1 MTLHL
6 DPESVPAFVAGLRG
20 VTDVDDGATDEQERV
35 LRAVARHLWSMSPGT
50 YDACV
55 PCTPDDVADRVPD
68 EEARRRFVQIGIVL
82 ELCRH
87 PDSVAQVRRLG
98 EYAAALGID
107 GPQLDAIRSWVT
119 RDATAATDDFVR
131 NYQAF
136 IAGLSDPDVT
146 VPPRDDPSWGEVLPQ
161 VAALR
166 ELPDGSLGW
175 AYLRFYARHGFP
187 LPGRHT
193 PEPAYYVSHDM
204 NHVIAGYEPTGPGEI
219 SLGAFKLAMS
229 GTDANWMAFVA
240 NLMIHEAGMIKHGT
254 TEQAQFV
261 SYGGEI
267 YPDAQGQGA
276 LHLPG
281 AAEELAEALERGGA
295 VEGDFSQID
304 HLAIAHRPLAE
315 IRDEYHVIARRDGF
329 DEGLAP

>member
-1 MTLHL
+1 M
-6 DPESVPAFVAGLRG
+6 
-20 VTDVDDGATDEQERV
+20 
-35 LRAVARHLWSMSPGT
+35 
-50 YDACV
+50 
-55 PCTPDDVADRVPD
+55 
-68 EEARRRFVQIGIVL
+68 
-82 ELCRH
+82 
-87 PDSVAQVRRLG
+87 
-98 EYAAALGID
+98 
-107 GPQLDAIRSWVT
+107 
-119 RDATAATDDFVR
+119 R

-166 ELPDGSLGW
+166 ELPEGTLGW
-175 AYLRFYARHGFP
+175 AYLRFYARHGFA

-229 GTDANWMAFVA
+229 DTDANWMAFVA

-261 SYGGEI
+261 PYGGDDL
-267 YPDAQGQGA
+267 PRRPGPGCAAPPGRGRGA
-276 LHLPG
+276 
-281 AAEELAEALERGGA
+281 RGGA
-295 VEGDFSQID
+295 RTRRCGARATSARSTISRSRTD
-304 HLAIAHRPLAE
+304 HWPRSATSTTWSRGATDI
-315 IRDEYHVIARRDGF
+315 